1 MIYFDNAATT
11 YPKPEEVYVALDK
24 ANRNAFNAG
33 RGEYSASTD
42 AFNLIEETRTK
53 VAKFIGASG
62 HDVVFTSSATE
73 SLNTII
79 NGINIEDGDYVY
91 VSPFEHN
98 AVIRPLRNLQK
109 TVNFELVVL
118 PFDKNTWEPKLDQ
131 IENLFVLNK
140 PKAVFISH
148 ISNVTGYIV
157 PFENIFSLAVK
168 YGSINV
174 LDCAQSY
181 GVVNPDVR
189 DVSYVIFAGH
199 KSLYAS
205 FGIAGFIKLKNDEL
219 KVVKAGGTGS
229 DSLNPEMPKQ
239 IPYRYE
245 AGSPNIVAI
254 AGLNASIK
262 WINNQNLFDVE
273 WPIYKYLLEQLG
285 SIDSINLYLPRD
297 NRVFGVVSLNIQG
310 YKADEVATI
319 LNDDYDISARSGFHC
334 APFVHDFIGSTEYSG
349 TVRISLSA
357 FSTIKEID
365 SLVHAL
371 REVANEL

>member
-42 AFNLIEETRTK
+42 AFNLIEDTRNK
-53 VAKFIGASG
+53 VAKFVGASG
-62 HDVVFTSSATE
+62 RDVVFTSSATE
-73 SLNTII
+73 SLNMII
-79 NGINIEDGDYVY
+79 NGIGIEDGDCVY

-157 PFENIFSLAVK
+157 PFENTFSLAAK
-168 YGSINV
+168 YESINV

-181 GVVNPDVR
+181 GVVNPDTK

-205 FGIAGFIKLKNDEL
+205 FGIAGFIKLKDDEL
-219 KVVKAGGTGS
+219 RVVKAGGTGS

-239 IPYRYE
+239 TPYRYE

-254 AGLNASIK
+254 AGLNASVD
-262 WINNQNLFDVE
+262 WLRRANVE
-273 WPIYKYLLEQLG
+273 DHEKLLGNYLLERLKRIEHLHIYIPPNNK
-285 SIDSINLYLPRD
+285 S
-297 NRVFGVVSLNIQG
+297 FGVVSINIDG
-310 YKADEVATI
+310 YSSEELSSI
-319 LNDDYDISARSGFHC
+319 LSNDYDICTRSGYHC
-334 APFVHDFIGSTEYSG
+334 APLVHSFIGSTDYSG
-349 TVRISLSA
+349 TTRISISA
-357 FSTIKEID
+357 FTTTEEID
-365 SLVHAL
+365 RLLDAIT
-371 REVANEL
+371 EVANEF

>member
-42 AFNLIEETRTK
+42 AFNLIEKTRTK

-109 TVNFELVVL
+109 TVNFELAVL

-157 PFENIFSLAVK
+157 PFENIFSLAAK
-168 YGSINV
+168 YESINV

-181 GVVNPDVR
+181 GVVNPDTK

-254 AGLNASIK
+254 AGLNASVDWLNK
-262 WINNQNLFDVE
+262 YDVYTSE
-273 WPIYKYLLEQLG
+273 HEIYSQLISRLMQIPG
-285 SIDSINLYLPRD
+285 VILYLPKTSKT
-297 NRVFGVVSLNIQG
+297 FGVVSFDIEG
-310 YKADEVATI
+310 YKSDDIASI
-319 LNDDYDISARSGFHC
+319 LNEEYQISVRSGYHC
-334 APFVHDFIGSTEYSG
+334 APLVHDFIGSNEFGG
-349 TVRISLSA
+349 TVRISLGA
-357 FSTIKEID
+357 FNTISEIN
-365 SLVHAL
+365 AL
-371 REVANEL
+371 CVALESF